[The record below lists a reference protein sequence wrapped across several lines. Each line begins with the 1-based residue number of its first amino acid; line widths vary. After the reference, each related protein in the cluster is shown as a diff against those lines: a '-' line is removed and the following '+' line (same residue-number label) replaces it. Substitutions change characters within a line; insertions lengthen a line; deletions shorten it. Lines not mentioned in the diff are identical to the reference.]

1 MNHLKNFKKETK
13 LIKQYGIGNAHLL
26 WVMGLYLDFYDL
38 EQLEKESL
46 TDQSDDKKIDFIRC
60 DIELKRI
67 TLCQGYYS
75 EKMEGKEVAPANKAS
90 DLNTAVAWLLNGD
103 INTIPEKLRTII
115 LECREAINNNEI
127 DRIDI
132 LYVHNC
138 AESTQVEEEL
148 KTVKSHL
155 ERNLSDTTIISKEL
169 GIQAIEKLYLAQ
181 KQSLIIL
188 DKIECPGN
196 YGMIETDYEWRSII
210 LIISGEWLYE
220 QFNKYEDDLFSTNY
234 RGFLGITK
242 TRKINNG
249 IKRTA
254 ETEGNNFLV
263 YNNGITILTNKF
275 EPIEVNKTIKGVVL
289 NGMSIINGAQTT
301 SSIGQVKDKDKL
313 KDVKVLCKIIETTDT
328 ETIEEI
334 VKYNNTQNVITTW
347 DQYSNSAE
355 QKRIKQEF
363 ENLNHKYSFKRGF
376 SNISSKLGIE
386 QVAQPVLSLHGDFAS
401 ANTGKNNIFE
411 NRYLYNE
418 VFQTSKAR
426 HLLFAYTLSKSI
438 ENVYGIL
445 KCKENLIQLEE
456 QQLNILRNL
465 KAKNF
470 IIALVGQGMEA
481 ICNKKID
488 KKNVCFGYDYC
499 NANKY
504 DLDYLIDK
512 WKPVVTLVIS
522 FLPQKI
528 TSDFNKIIKE
538 EKILERLGGE
548 LQAFIYT
555 MKNAGLAPTLEEF
568 SKMVE

>member
-1 MNHLKNFKKETK
+1 MNHLKKFKTETNFITK
-13 LIKQYGIGNAHLL
+13 YGIGNAHLL

-46 TDQSDDKKIDFIRC
+46 TDESNDKKIDFIRC
-60 DIELKRI
+60 DIDLKRI

-75 EKMEGKEVAPANKAS
+75 EKMDGKEIAPANKAS
-90 DLNTAVAWLLNGD
+90 DLNTAIAWLLNGE
-103 INTIPEKLRTII
+103 IETVPEKLKII
-115 LECREAINNNEI
+115 ISECREAINNKEI

-138 AESTQVEEEL
+138 AESRQVESEL
-148 KTVKSHL
+148 NTVRANL
-155 ERNLSDTTIISKEL
+155 ESRLTDITIISKEL
-169 GIQAIEKLYLAQ
+169 GIEAIEKLYLAQ

-188 DKIECPGN
+188 DEIECPGN
-196 YGMIETDYEWRSII
+196 YGMLEVGYNWRSVV
-210 LIISGEWLYE
+210 LTISGEWLYE

-254 ETEGNNFLV
+254 ESKGDNFLV

-275 EPIEVNKTIKGVVL
+275 ETVQHKGLNKGVIL
-289 NGMSIINGAQTT
+289 KGMSIINGAQTT
-301 SSIGQVKDKDKL
+301 GSIGQVKDKEKL
-313 KDVKVLCKIIETTDT
+313 KNVKVLCKIVETTD
-328 ETIEEI
+328 EQTIEEI

-363 ENLNHKYSFKRGF
+363 KNLNHEYSFKRGF

-401 ANTGKNNIFE
+401 SNTGKNNIFE
-411 NRYLYNE
+411 SKSLYNE
-418 VFQTSKAR
+418 VFQNSKAR

-438 ENVYGIL
+438 EDVYGKL
-445 KCKENLIQLEE
+445 KSKENLIPIEE

-470 IIALVGQGMEA
+470 IIALVGEVIQT
-481 ICNKKID
+481 ISDKKID
-488 KKNVCFGYDYC
+488 KKVVCFKYDYC

-504 DLDYLIDK
+504 ELEYLIGK
-512 WKPVVTLVIS
+512 WNPLVTLVIS
-522 FLPQKI
+522 FLAQRI
-528 TSDFNKIIKE
+528 ISDFNKVIREDKVLD
-538 EKILERLGGE
+538 KLGGE

-555 MKNAGLAPTLEEF
+555 MKSTGF
-568 SKMVE
+568 SPALNELSEMIE